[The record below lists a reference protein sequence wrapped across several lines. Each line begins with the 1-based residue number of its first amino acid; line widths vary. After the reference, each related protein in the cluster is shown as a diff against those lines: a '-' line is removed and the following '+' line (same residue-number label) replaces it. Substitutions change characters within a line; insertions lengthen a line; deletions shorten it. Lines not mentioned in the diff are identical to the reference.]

1 MQPGKQNKAVA
12 TLSRAVAVPVLD
24 RLIARMEVSRT
35 YPMPMVSMLSFWAGL
50 IGLTVIH
57 KVTGAAPVILARSCG
72 VAWLLVVGLELGRDM
87 WAQRHRYASPRWLRA
102 VDAAVG
108 NDVTVH
114 ALAALI
120 KRHEHDPDY
129 VVTRSDLRFEIQA
142 ERARR
147 RDAAR
152 RAEGFRL
159 VETSEGASE
168 QASVDAERRQ
178 RARARRAARRAQAPA

>member
-12 TLSRAVAVPVLD
+12 PLPKPAGVSALD
-24 RLIARMEVSRT
+24 WLIARMEVSRT
-35 YPMPMVSMLSFWAGL
+35 YPMPVMSILSFWAGL

-57 KVTGAAPVILARSCG
+57 KVTGATPVVLARSCG

-120 KRHEHDPDY
+120 RRHEHDPDY
-129 VVTRSDLRFEIQA
+129 VVTRAYLRSAVQA
-142 ERARR
+142 ERTLR
-147 RDAAR
+147 RDAAH

-159 VETSEGASE
+159 VETVGVSAR
-168 QASVDAERRQ
+168 ANVDAGQGR
-178 RARARRAARRAQAPA
+178 RARARRAERRAQAPA